1 MIKFFRKI
9 RYDLMGKNK
18 TGKYFKYA
26 IGEIVLVV
34 IGILIALQINNWNID
49 RKDKIKSYSYLQRLN
64 EDLEIILVD
73 LDNSIKGT
81 ENNLKNSILVKDAL
95 ISGKLPIEKQPNFD
109 KYLYQYHQFYITI
122 QDVNTYNEMLNAGE
136 LNLVQ
141 NRWIRDAF
149 SDLSSY
155 RDFILEVNRVYH
167 EDAIQ
172 KINTFEKY
180 IRYELK
186 NAGTDSSI
194 TIPIYDFKTISA
206 DTALINW
213 ISRQSHTWNGISR
226 MFRNYNDDV
235 IQIRDSIQNE
245 LKKFN

>member
-9 RYDLMGKNK
+9 RYDLMEKNK

-34 IGILIALQINNWNID
+34 IGILIALSINNWNEV

-64 EDLEIILVD
+64 EDIEIISVD
-73 LDNSIKGT
+73 VDNSIKGT

-122 QDVNTYNEMLNAGE
+122 KDANTYNEMLNAGE
-136 LNLVQ
+136 LNLIE

-149 SDLSSY
+149 SDFSSY
-155 RDFILEVNRVYH
+155 RDFIIEVNRTYH

-186 NAGTDSSI
+186 NPATDSSK
-194 TIPIYDFKTISA
+194 TIPIYDFKAIST
-206 DTALINW
+206 DTSLINW
-213 ISRQSHTWNGISR
+213 ISRQSHTWDGISR
-226 MFRNYNDDV
+226 MFRSYNDDV